1 MHGARSGSGNDGSQ
15 NEKAMEG
22 LHVVRKFLQYRDLQ
36 VVKPLITNCIV
47 PSTNAILRGSEHAT
61 VETECPGQTLLAF
74 SCL

>member
-1 MHGARSGSGNDGSQ
+1 
-15 NEKAMEG
+15 MEG
-22 LHVVRKFLQYRDLQ
+22 LHVVRNLLQYRDLQ